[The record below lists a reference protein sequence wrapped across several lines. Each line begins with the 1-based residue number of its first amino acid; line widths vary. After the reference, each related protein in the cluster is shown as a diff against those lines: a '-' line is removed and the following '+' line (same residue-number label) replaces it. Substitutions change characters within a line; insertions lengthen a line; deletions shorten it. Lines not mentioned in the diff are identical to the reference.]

1 MRLPAKPWLSAV
13 MVIFLSGLPALSAAR
28 ITVSDFQVQSANATY
43 KFLGKGFA
51 EFISIELLKSD
62 AIELVEREKRLEAIR
77 EIELSQTGLIDE
89 KAQIEAGKLL
99 TAEYI
104 VLGSIYDINNQLSI
118 TVRIIETRS
127 TRVIWQDKVTGKLAQ
142 YDSLSAQ
149 ITAKILGRLNI
160 IVPAAVSAKQ
170 QSVVEKTEQVALK
183 FSTAVDAIDRHDT
196 DAARHSLD
204 EAKQLDPRN
213 DAITAYLRKLIVNT
227 AKFRTISNEYFPNTN
242 PASLGLMRQ
251 DRLFL
256 TAAIVNLQEDVTRLK
271 SVDRGVIEQDIR
283 LNVGYQA
290 PLGKKWGV
298 GFEGIFFHYKD
309 EVQRPDSASSGGG
322 LTTNIYTN
330 PDNFGGIGSLSYAPS
345 ENVSFGVGVA
355 IYQQVKRQNWSNS
368 VPAGG
373 SASSGGGT
381 TEIIRAMQLGLSAGM
396 LVKNTSGTVVFDTLV
411 GYSTQSTFL
420 LEPTTMT
427 VGSSVR
433 APIYN
438 ENTLTFGLFGKRV
451 FLAIKEIND
460 FYQDRNYFSA
470 RIIPVLEFW
479 LTNWLSVRGGAEQNY
494 ANLSGTVYNNTGWVA
509 GLSLRGIAS
518 GWDFDINYTKRNRPS
533 RIIAG
538 EIINEGIVYFTLSKS
553 NNFISR

>member
-1 MRLPAKPWLSAV
+1 MRRPTQTWISTIAV
-13 MVIFLSGLPALSAAR
+13 VFLSGLPALSAAR
-28 ITVSDFQVQSANATY
+28 ITVSDFQVQSANANY

-62 AIELVEREKRLEAIR
+62 AVELVEREKRLDAIR

-127 TRVIWQDKVTGKLAQ
+127 TRVIWQDKVTGRLAQ

-183 FSTAVDAIDRHDT
+183 FSTAVDAVDRNDT

-213 DAITAYLRKLIVNT
+213 DAIAAYLRKLIVNT

-251 DRLFL
+251 DRFFL
-256 TAAIVNLQEDVTRLK
+256 SAAVVNLQEDTTRLK
-271 SVDRGVIEQDIR
+271 SIDRNVIEQDIR
-283 LNVGYQA
+283 MNIGYQA

-309 EVQRPDSASSGGG
+309 EIQQ
-322 LTTNIYTN
+322 TNNSNVPFGQTNQILTN

-345 ENVSFGVGVA
+345 ENVSFGVALAV
-355 IYQQVKRQNWSNS
+355 YQQVKRQSWSN
-368 VPAGG
+368 ANTAANTG
-373 SASSGGGT
+373 ST
-381 TEIIRAMQLGLSAGM
+381 TDIIRGTELGFSLGM
-396 LVKNTSGTVVFDTLV
+396 LLKNTAGTVIFDTLV

-420 LEPTTMT
+420 LNPVSMT
-427 VGSSVR
+427 VGNSVR

-438 ENTLTFGLFGKRV
+438 ENTMTFGLFGKRV
-451 FLAIKEIND
+451 FLALKEINE
-460 FYQDRNYFSA
+460 FYQDRDYYNA

-479 LTNWLSVRGGAEQNY
+479 LTNWLSLRGGAEHNY
-494 ANLSGTVYNNTGWVA
+494 ANLSGAVFNNTGWVA

-518 GWDFDINYTKRNRPS
+518 GWDFDLNYTNRNRPS
-533 RIIAG
+533 RIVTG

-553 NNFISR
+553 NNFITR

>member
-1 MRLPAKPWLSAV
+1 MPLTLYARYAIFVASFFALPT
-13 MVIFLSGLPALSAAR
+13 LSAAR
-28 ITVSDFQVQSANATY
+28 ITVSDFQVQSANPAY

-51 EFISIELLKSD
+51 EFVSIELLKSD
-62 AIELVEREKRLEAIR
+62 AIELIEREKRLEAIR
-77 EIELSQTGLIDE
+77 EIELSQTGLVDE

-142 YDSLSAQ
+142 YDSVSAQ
-149 ITAKILGRLNI
+149 IAARILTKLNLV
-160 IVPAAVSAKQ
+160 VPAAVRAKQ
-170 QSVVEKTEQVALK
+170 ESVAEKAEGVPLK
-183 FSTAVDAIDRHDT
+183 FSTAIDAVDRNET
-196 DAARHSLD
+196 DEARKQLD
-204 EAKQLDPRN
+204 QAKQLDPRN
-213 DAITAYLRKLIVNT
+213 DAIVAYLRKLVVNT

-251 DRLFL
+251 DRFFL
-256 TAAIVNLQEDVTRLK
+256 SAAVVNLQENVTRLK
-271 SVDRGVIEQDIR
+271 SVDRNVIEQDIR
-283 LNVGYQA
+283 MNIGYQA
-290 PLGKKWGV
+290 PIGKKWGV

-309 EVQRPDSASSGGG
+309 EIQLTNSSSAATGQ
-322 LTTNIYTN
+322 TNNILTN

-345 ENVSFGVGVA
+345 ENVSFGFALAV
-355 IYQQVKRQNWSNS
+355 YQQVKRQQWSTS
-368 VPAGG
+368 GTVSG
-373 SASSGGGT
+373 ASGDAT
-381 TEIIRAMQLGLSAGM
+381 DIIRGTEFGFSLGM
-396 LVKNTSGTVVFDTLV
+396 LLKNTAGTVVFDTLV

-420 LEPTTMT
+420 LNPASMT

-438 ENTLTFGLFGKRV
+438 ENTLTFGLFGKRI
-451 FLAIKEIND
+451 FLALKEINE
-460 FYQDRNYFSA
+460 FYQDRNYYNA

-479 LTNWLSVRGGAEQNY
+479 LTNWLSLRGGAEHNY
-494 ANLSGTVYNNTGWVA
+494 ANLSGTIFNNTGWVA
-509 GLSLRGIAS
+509 GMSLRGIAS
-518 GWDFDINYTKRNRPS
+518 GWDFDINYTQRNRPS
-533 RIIAG
+533 RIVTG

>member
-1 MRLPAKPWLSAV
+1 MPLALYARYAIFVASLFALPT
-13 MVIFLSGLPALSAAR
+13 LSAAR
-28 ITVSDFQVQSANATY
+28 ITVSDFQVQSANPTY

-51 EFISIELLKSD
+51 EFVSIELLKSD
-62 AIELVEREKRLEAIR
+62 AIELIEREKRLDAIR

-142 YDSLSAQ
+142 YDSVSAQ
-149 ITAKILGRLNI
+149 IAARILTKLNLV
-160 IVPAAVSAKQ
+160 VPAAVRAKQ
-170 QSVVEKTEQVALK
+170 ESVAEKAEGVPLK
-183 FSTAVDAIDRHDT
+183 FSTAIDAVDRNET
-196 DAARHSLD
+196 DEARKQLD
-204 EAKQLDPRN
+204 QAKQLDPRN
-213 DAITAYLRKLIVNT
+213 DAIVAYLRKLVVNT

-251 DRLFL
+251 DRFFL
-256 TAAIVNLQEDVTRLK
+256 SAAVVNLQENVTRLK
-271 SVDRGVIEQDIR
+271 SVDRNVIEQDIR
-283 LNVGYQA
+283 MNIGYQA
-290 PLGKKWGV
+290 PIGKKWGV

-309 EVQRPDSASSGGG
+309 EIQLTNSSSAATGQ
-322 LTTNIYTN
+322 TNNILTN

-345 ENVSFGVGVA
+345 ENVSFGFALAV
-355 IYQQVKRQNWSNS
+355 YQQVKRQQWSTS
-368 VPAGG
+368 GTVSG
-373 SASSGGGT
+373 ASGDAT
-381 TEIIRAMQLGLSAGM
+381 DIIRGTEFGFSLGM
-396 LVKNTSGTVVFDTLV
+396 LLKNTAGTVVFDTLV

-420 LEPTTMT
+420 LNPASMT

-438 ENTLTFGLFGKRV
+438 ENTLTFGLFGKRI
-451 FLAIKEIND
+451 FLALKEINE
-460 FYQDRNYFSA
+460 FYQDRNYYNA

-479 LTNWLSVRGGAEQNY
+479 LTNWLSLRGGAEHNY
-494 ANLSGTVYNNTGWVA
+494 ANLSGTIFNNTGWVA
-509 GLSLRGIAS
+509 GMSLRGIAS
-518 GWDFDINYTKRNRPS
+518 GWDFDINYTQRNRPS
-533 RIIAG
+533 RIVTG

-553 NNFISR
+553 NNFIGR

>member
-1 MRLPAKPWLSAV
+1 MPFTIYARCALLCLSLSAV
-13 MVIFLSGLPALSAAR
+13 PALSAAR
-28 ITVSDFQVQSANATY
+28 ITVSDFQVQSANPDY
-43 KFLGKGFA
+43 RFLGKGFA
-51 EFISIELLKSD
+51 EFVSIELMR
-62 AIELVEREKRLEAIR
+62 ANGVELVEREKRLEAIR

-142 YDSLSAQ
+142 YDTLSAQ

-160 IVPAAVSAKQ
+160 IVPASVNAKQ

-183 FSTAVDAIDRHDT
+183 FSTAVDAVDRRDT
-196 DAARHSLD
+196 DAARHILD

-213 DAITAYLRKLIVNT
+213 EAITAYLRKLIVNT

-251 DRLFL
+251 DRFFL
-256 TAAIVNLQEDVTRLK
+256 SAAVVNLQEDKTHLK
-271 SVDRGVIEQDIR
+271 SVDRNVVEQDIR
-283 LNVGYQA
+283 MNIGYQA
-290 PLGKKWGV
+290 PLGKKWGI

-309 EVQRPDSASSGGG
+309 EVQQGTIPFG
-322 LTTNIYTN
+322 TNTNRQVYTN
-330 PDNFGGIGSLSYAPS
+330 PDNFGGIGSLSYAPGD
-345 ENVSFGVGVA
+345 NISFGFATA
-355 IYQQVKRQNWSNS
+355 IYQQVKRQSYSDPNPPQPSTD
-368 VPAGG
+368 
-373 SASSGGGT
+373 GT
-381 TEIIRAMQLGLSAGM
+381 IIDINRSIQWGFSLGMIL
-396 LVKNTSGTVVFDTLV
+396 KNTAGTVVFDTLV
-411 GYSTQSTFL
+411 GYSTQSTYL
-420 LEPTTMT
+420 LNPVNFS
-427 VGSSVR
+427 VGNSVR

-460 FYQDRNYFSA
+460 FYQDRAYFNA
-470 RIIPVLEFW
+470 RLIPVLEFW
-479 LTNWLSVRGGAEQNY
+479 LASWLSVRGGIEQNY
-494 ANLSGTVYNNTGWVA
+494 ANLSGSVYHNTGWVA
-509 GLSLRGIAS
+509 GLSLRGISS
-518 GWDFDINYTKRNRPS
+518 GWDFDINYTNRNRPS
-533 RIIAG
+533 RIITG

-553 NNFISR
+553 NNFLNRL